1 MSTTLSKLTSYVVD
15 EEEALSLPL
24 TVAKPSLKRPTAS
37 TKSST
42 KCTKL
47 NKGKGKAA
55 VEYVSK

>member
-1 MSTTLSKLTSYVVD
+1 MSTTLLKLTSYVVD

-24 TVAKPSLKRPTAS
+24 TVAKLSLKRLTAS

-47 NKGKGKAA
+47 NKGKRKAA
-55 VEYVSK
+55 VEHVSK